1 MASETQN
8 LLLLWPIR
16 SQFTKQVRCAHA
28 CELEGDSRCG
38 IGRGRSFLE
47 TPCPAP
53 QLREDSERKPGIQRD
68 VSPPKEEQPGLLHQM
83 ALINQ
88 ECSRLKG

>member
-1 MASETQN
+1 MPVNWRVT
-8 LLLLWPIR
+8 LG
-16 SQFTKQVRCAHA
+16 V
-28 CELEGDSRCG
+28 ELGG
-38 IGRGRSFLE
+38 GSFLE